1 MSFLRVGEGGRNVDA
16 GKVKRR
22 PGQNTY
28 ERTKRG
34 LTVADR
40 DLNDNTLH
48 DIREGL
54 ALAKGWLEL
63 VFRHWD
69 EIEDPRRR
77 EMIAGALFGAN
88 RVDFVLDLIEGSDP
102 EEIPSPQDRMAE
114 EFSRIGEVSVPERFA
129 PEAASEV
136 ASIGR
141 DRPGTARFRP

>member
-1 MSFLRVGEGGRNVDA
+1 
-16 GKVKRR
+16 
-22 PGQNTY
+22 
-28 ERTKRG
+28 

-40 DLNDNTLH
+40 DLNEDTLH

-77 EMIAGALFGAN
+77 EMVAGALFGAN
-88 RVDFVLDLIEGSDP
+88 RVAFVLDLLEGRDP
-102 EEIPSPQDRMAE
+102 DDIQTPQDRMAE
-114 EFSRIGEVSVPERFA
+114 EFSRIGEVNVPDRFVKA
-129 PEAASEV
+129 RSDGAGL
-136 ASIGR
+136 GR

>member
-1 MSFLRVGEGGRNVDA
+1 MTD
-16 GKVKRR
+16 
-22 PGQNTY
+22 
-28 ERTKRG
+28 RG
-34 LTVADR
+34 LTVTDR
-40 DLNDNTLH
+40 DLNENTLH

-88 RVDFVLDLIEGSDP
+88 RVAFVLDLIEGSDP

-114 EFSRIGEVSVPERFA
+114 EFNRIEVNVPARFA
-129 PEAASEV
+129 PPAGPEV

>member
-1 MSFLRVGEGGRNVDA
+1 M
-16 GKVKRR
+16 
-22 PGQNTY
+22 
-28 ERTKRG
+28 
-34 LTVADR
+34 ADR
-40 DLNDNTLH
+40 ELNENTLH

-88 RVDFVLDLIEGSDP
+88 RVAFVLDLIEGQDP
-102 EEIPSPQDRMAE
+102 DGIQSPQERMAE
-114 EFSRIGEVSVPERFA
+114 EFGRIGEVNVPERFA
-129 PEAASEV
+129 TKADSEGPGV
-136 ASIGR
+136 GR

>member
-1 MSFLRVGEGGRNVDA
+1 MSSLRVGEDGRNVDA

-22 PGQNTY
+22 PAKNNY

-40 DLNDNTLH
+40 DRDENTH

-69 EIEDPRRR
+69 EIEDARRR

-88 RVDFVLDLIEGSDP
+88 RVAFVLDLMEGCDP
-102 EEIPSPQDRMAE
+102 DEIQSPQDRMAE
-114 EFSRIGEVSVPERFA
+114 EFNRIGEIDMPDRFVEQA
-129 PEAASEV
+129 TSDGAGA
-136 ASIGR
+136 GR

>member
-1 MSFLRVGEGGRNVDA
+1 
-16 GKVKRR
+16 
-22 PGQNTY
+22 
-28 ERTKRG
+28 

-40 DLNDNTLH
+40 DLNENTLH

-88 RVDFVLDLIEGSDP
+88 RVAFVLDLMEGQDP
-102 EEIPSPQDRMAE
+102 ESIQSPQDRMAE
-114 EFSRIGEVSVPERFA
+114 EFGRIGGMNVPERFA
-129 PEAASEV
+129 SGGPG
-136 ASIGR
+136 IGR
-141 DRPGTARFRP
+141 DRPGTARFRPN

>member
-1 MSFLRVGEGGRNVDA
+1 M
-16 GKVKRR
+16 
-22 PGQNTY
+22 
-28 ERTKRG
+28 
-34 LTVADR
+34 ADR
-40 DLNDNTLH
+40 DLTDNTLH

-88 RVDFVLDLIEGSDP
+88 RVSFVLDLMEGRDP
-102 EEIPSPQDRMAE
+102 DEIQTPQDRMAE
-114 EFSRIGEVSVPERFA
+114 EFSRIGEANVPDRFA
-129 PEAASEV
+129 RKIASDGTG
-136 ASIGR
+136 IGR

>member
-1 MSFLRVGEGGRNVDA
+1 M
-16 GKVKRR
+16 
-22 PGQNTY
+22 
-28 ERTKRG
+28 
-34 LTVADR
+34 ADR
-40 DLNDNTLH
+40 DLNENTLH

-88 RVDFVLDLIEGSDP
+88 RVAFVLDLIEGRDP
-102 EEIPSPQDRMAE
+102 DEIQSPQERMAE
-114 EFSRIGEVSVPERFA
+114 EFGRIGEVNVPERFA
-129 PEAASEV
+129 ATTGSDGPGV
-136 ASIGR
+136 GR